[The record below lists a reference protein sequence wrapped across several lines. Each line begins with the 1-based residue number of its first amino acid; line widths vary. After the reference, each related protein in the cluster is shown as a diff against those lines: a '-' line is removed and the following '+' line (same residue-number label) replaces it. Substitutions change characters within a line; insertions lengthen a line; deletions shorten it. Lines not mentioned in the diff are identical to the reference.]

1 MAMGGEFA
9 KFYIRLGTLFD
20 PKGLEE
26 AKNHINQTD
35 DSASNLKSTFTK
47 IGGLFAGGAAIYKT
61 IDFAKDC
68 WNEYAKSE
76 EAVARLNQQLR
87 SQGIYSDSLSTQ
99 LQNLASEIQK
109 ITTVSDDDALAVMQ
123 LGLSMGISADKIGEA
138 TKQAIGLSKAYGV
151 DLNSAIKMVALAG
164 QGDYTMLQR
173 YIPQLRSMTDETE
186 KAAAVTKLLA
196 DGFTIATT
204 EAETTSGKLKVFEN
218 RISDLKERIGK
229 ELLPVIDFWLKKLE
243 SIVGWLEE
251 ITKSEERASNAG
263 KSLNEIRLDA
273 TNEQIKIYRANLQ
286 KIIDLQAQTS
296 NVISNKQWLDY
307 STTLKNLT
315 DTKIEL
321 EKAIAKEKAAKPA
334 EKPAPKPPATIP
346 AGMSE
351 EELAEAKKQAER
363 KLKEVD
369 GWYLSAKGE
378 AELSYLQF
386 IYGEQGS
393 WDEKTLEQKEAL
405 MIRAQEIYA
414 RDNETMAGSFLQS
427 LDRMKSSG
435 MGWAQAWDAM
445 WSSTISGM
453 SSAIETFIKSSG
465 NMFESFKKLLS
476 GIFKSIL
483 NSFISMVSQMI
494 AKWLLFKALTGL
506 GFGGMAENFLLGT
519 RKEGGYIPETG
530 PYLLHKGEEVIP
542 ADVVNS
548 IKNNPVPMPSSLIP
562 AGAGAVIGAP
572 NITLSQNI
580 TIGGTSETDISV
592 IADKLAKATRSG
604 VLSAVELAKVNY
616 KVGLKKAG
624 NTTI

>member
-1 MAMGGEFA
+1 MAGEFA

-465 NMFESFKKLLS
+465 NMFENFKKLLS

-494 AKWLLFKALTGL
+494 AKWLLFEALTGL
-506 GFGGMAENFLLGT
+506 GFGGMAKNFLLGT

-580 TIGGTSETDISV
+580 TIGGTSETDINV
-592 IADKLAKATRSG
+592 IAKKLTEATRNG
-604 VLSAVELAKVNY
+604 LLEATELAKTAY
-616 KVGLKKAG
+616 KVGKSREGEIVL
-624 NTTI
+624 